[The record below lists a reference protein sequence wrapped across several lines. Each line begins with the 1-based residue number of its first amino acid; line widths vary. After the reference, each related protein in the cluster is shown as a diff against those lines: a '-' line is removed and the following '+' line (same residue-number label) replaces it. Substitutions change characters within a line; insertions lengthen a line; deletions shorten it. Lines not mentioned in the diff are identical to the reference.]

1 MAPARKSS
9 RSRPAHSAVR
19 PRSKRSA
26 TRRSTAAPS
35 PRARRAS
42 PAASPGSTSSGSSA
56 GRLRADRIA
65 TKRIYEPAGAADG
78 TRVLVMRYWPRGIR
92 RDRVDVWLRE
102 LAPIVPLLRSYLDG
116 KITWAQYTPRYLA
129 GLGRPEAVAALA
141 QLHELAAR
149 GPVTLLCG
157 CPDPQQCH
165 RTLLQNHL
173 RSMAEGA

>member
-1 MAPARKSS
+1 M
-9 RSRPAHSAVR
+9 
-19 PRSKRSA
+19 
-26 TRRSTAAPS
+26 
-35 PRARRAS
+35 PRARRSRRARPPHRAVTRRAKRAS
-42 PAASPGSTSSGSSA
+42 RMAA

-65 TKRIYEPAGAADG
+65 TKRIYEPAVAADG

-102 LAPIVPLLRSYLDG
+102 LAPVVPLLRSYLDG

-129 GLGRPEAVAALA
+129 GLARPEAVTAMAELRG
-141 QLHELAAR
+141 LAAR

-157 CPDPQQCH
+157 CPDPRQCH
-165 RTLLQNHL
+165 RTLLQAHL